1 MDPVLVRFL
10 EKFPTAAATAAAS
23 IDEVARVAGP
33 LGLQERR
40 PVAIIRFSR
49 KAKILGSRGCFCPVL
64 RIIDA
69 VL

>member
-10 EKFPTAAATAAAS
+10 ERFPDAATTAAAS
-23 IDEVARVAGP
+23 LADVTRLTGP

-49 KAKILGSRGCFCPVL
+49 EA
-64 RIIDA
+64 D
-69 VL
+69 